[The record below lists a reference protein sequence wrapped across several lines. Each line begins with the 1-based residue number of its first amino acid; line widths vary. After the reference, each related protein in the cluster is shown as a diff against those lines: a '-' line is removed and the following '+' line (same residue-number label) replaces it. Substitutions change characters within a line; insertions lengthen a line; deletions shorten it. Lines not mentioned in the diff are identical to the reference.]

1 MLDKGV
7 VAEAGKHDT
16 LMKKNG
22 LYRKLVD
29 LQTDA
34 TNWKLSGL
42 RVSFDNATKLNIKK
56 NNMKVCM
63 VEIVRNEKY
72 NRITQRR

>member
-1 MLDKGV
+1 MAASIATAG

-29 LQTDA
+29 
-34 TNWKLSGL
+34 
-42 RVSFDNATKLNIKK
+42 
-56 NNMKVCM
+56 C
-63 VEIVRNEKY
+63 
-72 NRITQRR
+72 RRMRQIGNLVDCEFRLIMQPNLT

>member
-1 MLDKGV
+1 MAASIATAG

-42 RVSFDNATKLNIKK
+42 RVPFDNATKLNIKK
-56 NNMKVCM
+56 NNMTSLYG
-63 VEIVRNEKY
+63 RNCAK
-72 NRITQRR
+72 

>member
-1 MLDKGV
+1 MAASIATAG

-16 LMKKNG
+16 LLKKNG

-29 LQTDA
+29 LQTEV

-56 NNMKVCM
+56 NNMTSLYG
-63 VEIVRNEKY
+63 RNCAK
-72 NRITQRR
+72 

>member
-1 MLDKGV
+1 MNEYEVSVVLDKGV

-29 LQTDA
+29 LQPDA

-56 NNMKVCM
+56 NNMTSLYG
-63 VEIVRNEKY
+63 RNCAK
-72 NRITQRR
+72 

>member
-7 VAEAGKHDT
+7 VAEKGNHDT
-16 LMKKNG
+16 L
-22 LYRKLVD
+22 RKLVD

-56 NNMKVCM
+56 NNMTSLYG
-63 VEIVRNEKY
+63 RNCAK
-72 NRITQRR
+72 

>member
-56 NNMKVCM
+56 NKRHMS
-63 VEIVRNEKY
+63 
-72 NRITQRR
+72 ITLFDADLKK

>member
-16 LMKKNG
+16 FMKKNG

-56 NNMKVCM
+56 NNMTSLYGRNCANENCKV
-63 VEIVRNEKY
+63 
-72 NRITQRR
+72 

>member
-42 RVSFDNATKLNIKK
+42 RVSFDNATKLNIQ
-56 NNMKVCM
+56 
-63 VEIVRNEKY
+63 E
-72 NRITQRR
+72 

>member
-16 LMKKNG
+16 LMKQKRVVSENW
-22 LYRKLVD
+22 LN

-34 TNWKLSGL
+34 TNLE
-42 RVSFDNATKLNIKK
+42 T
-56 NNMKVCM
+56 
-63 VEIVRNEKY
+63 
-72 NRITQRR
+72 

>member
-42 RVSFDNATKLNIKK
+42 RVSFDNATKIGRAH
-56 NNMKVCM
+56 V
-63 VEIVRNEKY
+63 
-72 NRITQRR
+72 

>member
-1 MLDKGV
+1 
-7 VAEAGKHDT
+7 
-16 LMKKNG
+16 MKKNG

-34 TNWKLSGL
+34 KNWKLSGL

-56 NNMKVCM
+56 NNMTGLYG
-63 VEIVRNEKY
+63 RNCAK
-72 NRITQRR
+72 

>member
-1 MLDKGV
+1 M
-7 VAEAGKHDT
+7 AESDKHDT

-56 NNMKVCM
+56 NNMTSLYG
-63 VEIVRNEKY
+63 RNCAK
-72 NRITQRR
+72 

>member
-42 RVSFDNATKLNIKK
+42 RVSFDNATKLNIK
-56 NNMKVCM
+56 
-63 VEIVRNEKY
+63 
-72 NRITQRR
+72 RII

>member
-16 LMKKNG
+16 FMKKNG

-29 LQTDA
+29 LQTEA
-34 TNWKLSGL
+34 ANWKL
-42 RVSFDNATKLNIKK
+42 V
-56 NNMKVCM
+56 
-63 VEIVRNEKY
+63 
-72 NRITQRR
+72 